1 LRAIIN
7 PSRDV
12 NQNIALA
19 LLFTCASALGAGLGN
34 NSTFTAALVASS
46 GVGEAAE
53 EALLDSAHL
62 PSAITVGA
70 SGGLTARFAAN
81 TLAQQ
86 AVLGA
91 GYGYLF
97 FTTQGGFLKGDGNS
111 AAEVGT
117 TLWCLVGGSGSP
129 AKEGVEDI
137 AEAAKVKALKASPEK
152 SFGTTVA
159 KAVIGSPLI
168 WGRERFIGFVYLFES
183 FPRLIIMI
191 VVGVI
196 FKG

>member
-1 LRAIIN
+1 
-7 PSRDV
+7 
-12 NQNIALA
+12 
-19 LLFTCASALGAGLGN
+19 LGAGLGN
-34 NSTFTAALVASS
+34 NSTFTAALVAGSD
-46 GVGEAAE
+46 VGEATE

-70 SGGLTARFAAN
+70 SGGLTAWLAAN

-91 GYGYLF
+91 GYGYLL
-97 FTTQGGFLKGDGNS
+97 FTAQGCFLKGDGNS
-111 AAEVGT
+111 VAEVGAA
-117 TLWCLVGGSGSP
+117 LWCLAGGSGCP
-129 AKEGVEDI
+129 AKEGVKDI

-159 KAVIGSPLI
+159 KAVIGRPLI
-168 WGRERFIGFVYLFES
+168 RVREHFIGFVYLFKS
-183 FPRLIIMI
+183 FPCLIIMI

-196 FKG
+196 LKG